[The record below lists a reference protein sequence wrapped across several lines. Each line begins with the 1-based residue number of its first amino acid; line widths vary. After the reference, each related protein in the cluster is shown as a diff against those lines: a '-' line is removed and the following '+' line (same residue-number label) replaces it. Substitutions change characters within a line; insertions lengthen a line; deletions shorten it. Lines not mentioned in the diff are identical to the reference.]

1 MVRLARS
8 GASAH
13 HRPMDT
19 ERRRARRI
27 VAILGTLA
35 LLFSLGAVGATA
47 QSVVVL
53 KPIASGFDSPV
64 FVTNAHDGSGRL
76 FVVEQTGKIKVV
88 QNGVVRPT
96 PFLDISDLVSKGTEQ
111 GLLGLA
117 FHPSY
122 KTNGYFFVD
131 FTGLTGATVIY
142 RYKVSPTDP
151 NVALR
156 SSATKILIISQPYA
170 NHNGGMIAFGRDG
183 DLYIGMGD
191 GGSSGDPGN
200 RAQSIGTMLGKILR
214 ININGSLGT
223 RHYLMPAGNPYIGRT
238 GLDEI
243 WSRGLRNPWRFSF
256 DRLTGDLWIG
266 DVGQARFEEIDR
278 SLAPSSGLSP
288 GRNLNY
294 GWRIMEG
301 AHCYSPP
308 TGCNRT
314 GLVMPVVEY
323 NHTEGCA
330 VTGGY
335 VYRGSQVPAI
345 GGHYVFGDFCSGKIW
360 MIPRT
365 GGLKG
370 LLFDTSMQI
379 SSFGEDES
387 GELYVVDHAG
397 AIYKFQTR

>member
-1 MVRLARS
+1 
-8 GASAH
+8 
-13 HRPMDT
+13 MDT
-19 ERRRARRI
+19 ERRTARRV

-35 LLFSLGAVGATA
+35 LLFSVGAAGANA

-53 KPIASGFDSPV
+53 KQIASGFDSPV

-76 FVVEQTGKIKVV
+76 FVVEQTGKIKIV

-96 PFLDISDLVSKGTEQ
+96 PFLDISGLVSKGTEQ

-131 FTGLTGATVIY
+131 FTGLDGATIIY
-142 RYKVSPTDP
+142 RYRVSPTDP

-156 SSATKILIISQPYA
+156 SSATKILIIGQPYA

-200 RAQSIGTMLGKILR
+200 RAQSINTMLGKILR

-301 AHCYSPP
+301 GHCYNPP

-345 GGHYVFGDFCSGKIW
+345 AGHYVFGDFCSGKIW
-360 MIPRT
+360 MIPR
-365 GGLKG
+365 GGGPKG